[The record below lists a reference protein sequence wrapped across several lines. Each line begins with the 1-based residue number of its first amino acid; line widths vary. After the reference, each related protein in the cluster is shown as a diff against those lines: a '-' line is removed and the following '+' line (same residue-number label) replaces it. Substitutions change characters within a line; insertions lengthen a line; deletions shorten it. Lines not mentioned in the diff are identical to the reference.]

1 LGYTFLYAFEI
12 IESMEINLEIPS
24 LVHMVMA
31 EAGHI
36 KDCVNWGIPGKE
48 KKLSL
53 GDIQQGGK
61 AVRWEIENRKTGEVM
76 VLSDSEWKEQGWS
89 IEDPEIQQ
97 TYEIVPFGFTR
108 MYGQVFSDKPG
119 KLDKSS
125 PHYEPHENW
134 RCVKSEGFEEGLP
147 IWKIFSWHFWE
158 SPAHPVGKKR
168 LGGVCDMCA
177 DVLVNLSSLD
187 INSRLP
193 RKIMRD
199 ILADKERRTT
209 SISVSI
215 PNIVRDWRTGG

>member
-53 GDIQQGGK
+53 ADIEQGGK
-61 AVRWEIENRKTGEVM
+61 AVQWEVENRKTGEVM
-76 VLSDSEWKEQGWS
+76 VLSNSEWEEQGWS
-89 IEDPEIQQ
+89 IDDPEVQE
-97 TYEIVPFGFTR
+97 TYETVPFGFTR

-119 KLDKSS
+119 KLDKNS
-125 PHYEPHENW
+125 PDYEPHENW
-134 RCVKSEGFEEGLP
+134 RCVKSAGFEEGLP
-147 IWKIFSWHFWE
+147 IWKMFSWHFWE
-158 SPAHPVGKKR
+158 SPAHPVGRKR

-215 PNIVRDWRTGG
+215 PSILRDWRTGG